1 MKVIQTNIPGV
12 LIIEPRV
19 FKDSRGYF
27 FESFSQR
34 EFDDKVTP
42 IFGHSINFV
51 QDNESMS
58 SYGVMRGLHYQRMPY
73 TQSKLVRCVKGAVL
87 DVAVDIRKGSPT
99 FGQHVSCLLTGRDEE
114 GMKIAEQFANESAI
128 NHQSSAINHQS
139 SAINHQQSVINH
151 QQSLIGLQFF
161 VPRGFAHGFAVLSE
175 TAVFQYKC
183 DEFYHPEADGGI
195 NIKDES
201 LGIDWRI
208 PVEEAILSEKD
219 LKHACLKD
227 AVLDFDIND
236 KLY

>member
-1 MKVIQTNIPGV
+1 MEIIKTSIPGV

-34 EFDDKVTP
+34 EFDNKVTP
-42 IFGHSINFV
+42 ILGHSINFV

-114 GMKIAEQFANESAI
+114 GMKIAEQFAKESVI
-128 NHQSSAINHQS
+128 NN
-139 SAINHQQSVINH
+139 QQSV
-151 QQSLIGLQFF
+151 IGLQFF
-161 VPRGFAHGFAVLSE
+161 IPRGFAHGFAVLSE

-195 NIKDES
+195 NIKDET

-208 PVEEAILSEKD
+208 PMEKAILSEKD